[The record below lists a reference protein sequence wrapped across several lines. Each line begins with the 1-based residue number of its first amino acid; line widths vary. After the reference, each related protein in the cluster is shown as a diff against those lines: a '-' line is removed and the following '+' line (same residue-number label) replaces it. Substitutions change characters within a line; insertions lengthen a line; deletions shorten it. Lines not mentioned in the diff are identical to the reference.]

1 MRAMAGGDRPRL
13 LTACVTS
20 VAGVAASIA
29 GCSYDWSV
37 DRTGPV
43 DAGGMDSDLR
53 PDVEVIEAGQDGA
66 QDTSTPVVDSGPMGT
81 HDTGAPPKDAGP
93 SCAELTQTLLA
104 AHGQAIA
111 CDAMSLMACMNT
123 VQDECGCQVPV
134 GGDPTN
140 TTAFEN
146 AVAAFEHAGCSTTS
160 PVALCPGTCPTVT
173 HVCLAVDAGTSYA
186 CYP

>member
-1 MRAMAGGDRPRL
+1 MAGGDRPRL

-20 VAGVAASIA
+20 VACVAASIA

-43 DAGGMDSDLR
+43 DAGGLDSNLH
-53 PDVEVIEAGQDGA
+53 PDVEVIDDAGRDAGEDA
-66 QDTSTPVVDSGPMGT
+66 PVAVVDSGGT
-81 HDTGAPPKDAGP
+81 GTNDTGAPPKDAGP
-93 SCAELTQTLLA
+93 SCAELTQALMA
-104 AHGQAIA
+104 ARGQAIA

-123 VQDECGCQVPV
+123 VKDECGCQVPV

-140 TTAFEN
+140 MTAFES
-146 AVAAFEHAGCSTTS
+146 AVAAFEHAGCSTSS
-160 PVALCPGTCPTVT
+160 PVALCPGTCPTVA